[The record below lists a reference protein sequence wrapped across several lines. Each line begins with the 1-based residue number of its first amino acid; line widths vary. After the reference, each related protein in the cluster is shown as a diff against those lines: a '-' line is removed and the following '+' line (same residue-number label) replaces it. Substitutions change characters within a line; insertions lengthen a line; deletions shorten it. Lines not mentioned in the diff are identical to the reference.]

1 MLFWRKQA
9 KKGQRPSSIPV
20 KISCANITK
29 LFPVMK
35 APQKRAL
42 ATVLCDRRV
51 VYETVSQHP
60 LQLLWFWFKK
70 SCTAVLWRHAA
81 ALRQP
86 QDNLRC
92 CKGSETVTQYCCM
105 CPHNCC
111 TALDRTKG
119 FTHKRRASCAY
130 PQHNIIFV
138 IYTHIYIFMTKFWST
153 INTKEHFWVTLVSF
167 KPSLLNRAT
176 RSEQKKILH
185 TTRDP

>member
-35 APQKRAL
+35 APQKRAM

-70 SCTAVLWRHAA
+70 SCTAALWRHTAA
-81 ALRQP
+81 MRQP
-86 QDNLRC
+86 LDNLKCR
-92 CKGSETVTQYCCM
+92 KGSETVTQYCCM

-111 TALDRTKG
+111 TALDWTKV
-119 FTHKRRASCAY
+119 FTQKKGIMCIMCIPST
-130 PQHNIIFV
+130 QHNLCNV
-138 IYTHIYIFMTKFWST
+138 YIYIYM
-153 INTKEHFWVTLVSF
+153 
-167 KPSLLNRAT
+167 LNRA
-176 RSEQKKILH
+176 RCSEQKKILY